1 MLTTSVRHEK
11 VFYVVVKFI
20 SFCLKYVIRKEILN
34 TKKPE
39 NKRKAEDRKNN
50 FDLHDLVK
58 FRK

>member
-11 VFYVVVKFI
+11 VFYVVVKST
-20 SFCLKYVIRKEILN
+20 SFCLKYVILKEILN

-50 FDLHDLVK
+50 FDLHDLV
-58 FRK
+58 